1 MTTFKLRKIII
12 IATVLF
18 LLLQF
23 VAISF
28 GQVAVNSFLS
38 YNTKTES
45 QQLHSVKQLFMY
57 LLNAQSQNLETFKDL
72 FDSAKI
78 DITSEKQVEQ
88 TLKKLAA
95 TSTNLPGAPTIYMA
109 SRKTRDLIYPDKS
122 LGFDIKNDSA
132 AANSLFSYEQNI
144 NRNFI
149 VSLDNE
155 PNIPVAEA
163 KDFERYPLGDYN
175 RIFIQ
180 KIVLPSPVETNDNFI
195 IFAYFEEEAI
205 SKIID
210 TSVPQ
215 SATTM
220 VHYIIITFSTI
231 LFSTIIFSI
240 VMLAAT
246 FKLGFW
252 LKK

>member
-1 MTTFKLRKIII
+1 MTTLKLRKIII

-28 GQVAVNSFLS
+28 GQVAVSSFLS
-38 YNTKTES
+38 YNTKTEL
-45 QQLHSVKQLFMY
+45 QQSHSAKELFMY
-57 LLNAQSQNLETFKDL
+57 LLNAQSQSLETFKDL
-72 FDSAKI
+72 FESTKI
-78 DITSEKQVEQ
+78 NINSEKQVEQ

-95 TSTNLPGAPTIYMA
+95 VSTNLPGTPTIYMA

-122 LGFDIKNDSA
+122 FSFDIKNDSA
-132 AANSLFSYEQNI
+132 AVNSLFSYEQNI

-149 VSLDNE
+149 VFLDNE
-155 PNIPVAEA
+155 PNIPIAEA
-163 KDFERYPLGDYN
+163 KDFERYPLGNYN

-180 KIVLPSPVETNDNFI
+180 KIVLPSPIETNDNFI
-195 IFAYFEEEAI
+195 IFAYFEEETI
-205 SKIID
+205 SKIIN
-210 TSVPQ
+210 TSVQQ
-215 SATTM
+215 SAAPM
-220 VHYIIITFSTI
+220 VHYIIITFSII